1 MAWIKAGT
9 VAISN
14 GGTTV
19 TGTGTSW
26 LTGVNVGD
34 AFVAPDGRLYEITG
48 INSATSLVIAPAY
61 QGSGV
66 SGSDYII
73 APTRS
78 LTGTL
83 AERVQSLISDF
94 SDVKDNAGASK
105 MGDFIRYL
113 SDQDTGLQRVGSNTQ
128 VLVCG
133 GVDSLRLTAT
143 EASGE
148 VVQSSSSDHAA
159 GKLMLA
165 AYGYGRSNIIAT
177 VSQSGGVPTGAI
189 IERGSNANGEYTK
202 YADGTLECW
211 HTLSPGSSV
220 ALGDGSRS
228 SPYRTSD
235 FGWTFPSAFSATP
248 SVTATARADDNGAI
262 RLHFVSLRSV
272 TATSIAQANV
282 VRFSDVST
290 ALSPTVHAVA
300 HGRWF

>member
-1 MAWIKAGT
+1 MPIVPDTPPGNLTIGMTGFNERAAEQIAYINNLMTLLNAASGFLTGDDRQSSATDTTADALLKVGAFGLGSASAPLITDFTAELQAGFYSYYEHTSAGAPGSGQSFYGSCFVSRGQDERTVVIAHRVTTSSPKSWIGVRSSATGAFIWREVYHQGSVLGT
-9 VAISN
+9 V
-14 GGTTV
+14 G
-19 TGTGTSW
+19 
-26 LTGVNVGD
+26 
-34 AFVAPDGRLYEITG
+34 
-48 INSATSLVIAPAY
+48 
-61 QGSGV
+61 
-66 SGSDYII
+66 
-73 APTRS
+73 
-78 LTGTL
+78 
-83 AERVQSLISDF
+83 
-94 SDVKDNAGASK
+94 
-105 MGDFIRYL
+105 
-113 SDQDTGLQRVGSNTQ
+113 
-128 VLVCG
+128 
-133 GVDSLRLTAT
+133 
-143 EASGE
+143 
-148 VVQSSSSDHAA
+148 
-159 GKLMLA
+159 
-165 AYGYGRSNIIAT
+165 
-177 VSQSGGVPTGAI
+177 QSGGVPTGAI